1 MFDDFKDV
9 QSVAYNILKNSIL
22 NDKCSHAYLINTNG
36 YQNGFDFAKAF
47 AKMLLCPFNKTNL
60 DNCDSCNQCH
70 LIDNGSFSDIE
81 VIQSDG
87 LWIKKEQMDDLQEEF
102 SLKSINSN
110 RKVYIINGAQNLN
123 ASASN
128 SILKFLEEPE
138 EGIIAILVAD
148 NIYNVLGT
156 IVSRCQVINLNY
168 IPSNS
173 DNMLLNVA
181 NSLYNDSVIINSFI
195 EDSSNYDKI
204 KKIVDFIVY
213 LDSNGLDTFLCI
225 NDFFGDFV
233 SKDDYI
239 FCFDI
244 MIMFYNDLISY
255 RLSKDLLLFEFKSCF
270 ELFDKYDFSILMK
283 IINLLI
289 SLKNDLFYNVNV
301 NLLLDRLIIRMEEF
315 RCQ

>member
-1 MFDDFKDV
+1 MFDDYKDV
-9 QSVAYNILKNSIL
+9 QSVAYNILKNSVL
-22 NDKCSHAYLINTNG
+22 NGKCSHAYLINTNG

-47 AKMLLCPFNKTNL
+47 AKMLLCPFSKTNL

-70 LIDNGSFSDIE
+70 LIENGSFSDLEIIE
-81 VIQSDG
+81 SDG
-87 LWIKKEQMDDLQEEF
+87 LWIKKEQMDNLQEEF

-110 RKVYIINGAQNLN
+110 RKVYIINGAQSLN

-138 EGIIAILVAD
+138 EGIVAILVTD

-168 IPSNS
+168 INSIS

-181 NSLYNDSVIINSFI
+181 NSLYNDSSVINSFI
-195 EDSSNYDKI
+195 NNSDNYDRI
-204 KKIVDFIVY
+204 KRVIDFILY
-213 LDSNGLDTFLCI
+213 LNSNGLDTFLCI
-225 NDFFGDFV
+225 NDFFSDFD
-233 SKDDYI
+233 SKDDYL
-239 FCFDI
+239 FLFDI

-255 RLSKDLLLFEFKSCF
+255 RLNKDVLLFEFKSSY
-270 ELFDKYDFSILMK
+270 ELFDNYDFSVIIG

-289 SLKNDLFYNVNV
+289 SLKNDLYYNVNL
-301 NLLLDRLIIRMEEF
+301 NLLLDKLIIEMEEF